1 MTERETSWED
11 NYGSTAKAMAILEDN
26 NSSYTGVYKGSST
39 ASHRSYSPI
48 HQQNIS
54 TKPPYGRSDYES
66 FRPDSA
72 VSQDKRRMIRD
83 CVNAYKNVGLI
94 RNVIDLMGDFAC
106 QGVSLVHRD
115 KSAES
120 FFQQW
125 FKQVN
130 GKERSERFLNN
141 LYRSGQV
148 VVYESYADVGDNL
161 KQYMKS
167 LASDIKV
174 QTPAKEDRIPFAYT
188 FFNPLSLDVKSD
200 GELYLNVTGKAK
212 VGGHFGTFNSMNQR
226 TANMPKS
233 VFDKLPKGMRDQ
245 INNNKG
251 QVKLES
257 GRLSVFHYKKD
268 DWEQWAD
275 PMIHAIIDDVA
286 MLEKMKLADM
296 SALDGA
302 ISNIRL
308 WTLGDYE
315 HKILPTREGIDRL
328 RNILANNHGG
338 GTMELVWGPELKFTE
353 SNTQVHKFLGSEK
366 YDSVWN
372 AIYAGL
378 GVPPTLTGMS
388 GNGGGFTNNFISLKT
403 LVERLQYGRDLL
415 VKFWQVQVEKVRKA
429 MGFRY
434 APEVVF
440 DQMSLSDE
448 AAEKNLLI
456 QLADRNIISDETL
469 LERFKET
476 PKVERVRIKREIE
489 ARDGDGMPDKAG
501 PFHNAQHNQELE
513 KMEKQKEF
521 DDDTMKKSTKEEKDK
536 LKFQYENEPK
546 PPAPSGPGGAKK
558 KGGTSKR
565 PTPKGNGKPVGRPK
579 NSKDSTPRKQRQ
591 AKPRSKPGVAEL
603 IRWSEEAWDSS
614 SEVLTKAFLGA
625 NDKKTVRQLTKA
637 QVKQLE
643 TLKVEVFTNLE
654 PMEPVGKQE
663 VYAVIS
669 GGKRVPSDLAKAF
682 KENDIS
688 IDTMPVET
696 FRRSVIGYCIETFWL
711 S

>member
-1 MTERETSWED
+1 MSENTSSSWGD
-11 NYGSTAKAMAILEDN
+11 NYGSTAAAMKIYEQSTA
-26 NSSYTGVYKGSST
+26 SYTGVYKDTSSG
-39 ASHRSYSPI
+39 SHRSYRSP
-48 HQQNIS
+48 S
-54 TKPPYGRSDYES
+54 KSVKPPYTRSDYES

-72 VSQDKRRMIRD
+72 VSTNKRQKIKD
-83 CVNAYKNVGLI
+83 CVDAYKNVGLI

-125 FKQVN
+125 FKQVK

-148 VVYESYADVGDNL
+148 VCYESYADVNDSL

-174 QTPAKEDRIPFAYT
+174 DIPDTKKNRIPFAYT
-188 FFNPLSLDVKSD
+188 FFNPLSLDVKED
-200 GELYLNVTGKAK
+200 GELYLNATGRVKIGGSYSTYDGNHKSSNFPKA
-212 VGGHFGTFNSMNQR
+212 
-226 TANMPKS
+226 
-233 VFDKLPKGMRDQ
+233 VFDKLPKDLRDK
-245 INNNKG
+245 IIKNKG
-251 QVKLES
+251 RIKLEES
-257 GRLSVFHYKKD
+257 RLNIYHYKKD

-308 WTLGDYE
+308 WTLGDFE
-315 HKILPTREGIDRL
+315 HKILPTKEGIDRL
-328 RNILANNHGG
+328 RNILANNTGG

-353 SNTQVHKFLGSEK
+353 SNTEVHKFLGSEK
-366 YDSVWN
+366 YNSVWN

-415 VKFWQVQVEKVRKA
+415 IEFWQSQTEKVRKA

-476 PKVERVRIKREIE
+476 PKVERVRLQRETE
-489 ARDGDGMPDKAG
+489 ARESDKMPDKAG
-501 PFHNAQHNQELE
+501 PFHNAQHKQELE
-513 KMEKQKEF
+513 KMEKQKKF
-521 DDDTMKKSTKEEKDK
+521 DDDTMHKQTKEEKDK
-536 LKFQYENEPK
+536 LKFQYDNEPAK
-546 PPAPSGPGGAKK
+546 PTPAGPNGKTPSSKK
-558 KGGTSKR
+558 
-565 PTPKGNGKPVGRPK
+565 PQPKGNGKPTGRPK

-591 AKPRSKPGVAEL
+591 AKPKSKPGVAKL
-603 IRWSEEAWDSS
+603 ILWSEEAWEKVSAI
-614 SEVLTKAFLGA
+614 LTKAYLGSQ
-625 NDKKTVRQLTKA
+625 NKKTLRQLTKA
-637 QVKQLE
+637 EVNNLE
-643 TLKVEVFTNLE
+643 NLKVEVFTNIE
-654 PMEPVGKQE
+654 PMENFEEIDVFN
-663 VYAVIS
+663 VIS
-669 GGKRVPSDLAKAF
+669 GAKRTPTAF
-682 KENDIS
+682 AQVLKDNNVTVNNMTLD
-688 IDTMPVET
+688 T
-696 FRRSVIGYCIETFWL
+696 FRKSVISLYVEEFASL
-711 S
+711 

>member
-1 MTERETSWED
+1 MTENNSSWEA
-11 NYGSTAKAMAILEDN
+11 NYGSNEKAMELYEQSTAA
-26 NSSYTGVYKGSST
+26 YTGVYKNSS
-39 ASHRSYSPI
+39 AAAHRSYSPPD
-48 HQQNIS
+48 QRGIS
-54 TKPPYGRSDYES
+54 TRPPYGRSDYES
-66 FRPDSA
+66 FRPDAA
-72 VSQDKRRMIRD
+72 VPEDKRRMIRD
-83 CVNAYKNVGLI
+83 CVQAYKNVGLI

-148 VVYESYADVGDNL
+148 ICYESYADVNDTL
-161 KQYMKS
+161 KTYMKS

-174 QTPAKEDRIPFAYT
+174 EVPDYTKNRIPFAYT

-200 GELYLNVTGKAK
+200 GNLYLNVTGKAK
-212 VGGHFGTFNSMNQR
+212 IGGGFSTFDSPNQR
-226 TANMPKS
+226 TANMPKT
-233 VFDKLPKGMRDQ
+233 VFDKLPKTLRDQ

-251 QVKLES
+251 QVLLEED
-257 GRLSVFHYKKD
+257 RLNVFHYKKD

-308 WTLGDYE
+308 WTLGDFE
-315 HKILPTREGIDRL
+315 HKILPTKEGIDRL
-328 RNILANNHGG
+328 RNILANNSGG

-415 VKFWQVQVEKVRKA
+415 VQFWQKQVEKVRRA

-434 APEVVF
+434 APEIVF

-476 PKVERVRIKREIE
+476 PKVERVRLRREIE
-489 ARDGDGMPDKAG
+489 AREGDGMPDKAG
-501 PFHNAQHNQELE
+501 PFHNANHRQDLE

-521 DDDTMKKSTKEEKDK
+521 DDDTMHKQTKEEKDK
-536 LKFQYENEPK
+536 LKFQYENEPVR
-546 PPAPSGPGGAKK
+546 PTSSPGGKK
-558 KGGTSKR
+558 KKASTSR
-565 PTPKGNGKPVGRPK
+565 PAKPRTTGRPNGRPK
-579 NSKDSTPRKQRQ
+579 NSRDSAPRKQRI
-591 AKPRSKPGVAEL
+591 AKPKSTPGVANL
-603 IRWSEEAWDSS
+603 IRWSDTAWDKVSD
-614 SEVLTKAFLGA
+614 VLTSAYLGSS
-625 NDKKTVRQLTKA
+625 NKKTVRQLTKA
-637 QVKQLE
+637 QVKNLE
-643 TLKVEVFTNLE
+643 NLKVEVFTNLE
-654 PMEPVGKQE
+654 PMSE
-663 VYAVIS
+663 VTEKAIYAVIS
-669 GGKRVPSDLAKAF
+669 SKNTVPVNFARVL
-682 KENDIS
+682 ETNGIS
-688 IDTMPVET
+688 IDNMPVDT
-696 FRRSVIGYCIETFWL
+696 FRKSVIGYYVEVFG
-711 S
+711 SV

>member
-1 MTERETSWED
+1 MTENETTWSE
-11 NYGSTAKAMAILEDN
+11 NYGSTAKAMAIHEEN
-26 NSSYTGVYKGSST
+26 NGSYTGVYKGSSA
-39 ASHRSYSPI
+39 ASHRSYAPPQ
-48 HQQNIS
+48 QQNIS
-54 TKPPYGRSDYES
+54 TKPSYGRSDYET

-148 VVYESYADVGDNL
+148 VVYESYADVDEGL
-161 KQYMKS
+161 RKYMKA
-167 LASDIKV
+167 LAGDIKV
-174 QTPAKEDRIPFAYT
+174 KNPTKEDRIPFAYT
-188 FFNPLSLDVKSD
+188 FFNPLSLDVKAD
-200 GELYLNVTGKAK
+200 GDLYLNVSGKAK
-212 VGGHFGTFNSMNQR
+212 IGGHFGTFDSQSQR

-233 VFDKLPKGMRDQ
+233 VFDKLPKGMREQ
-245 INNNKG
+245 INKNKG
-251 QVKLES
+251 QVRLEN

-275 PMIHAIIDDVA
+275 PMIHAIIDDVG

-308 WTLGDYE
+308 WTLGDFE
-315 HKILPTREGIDRL
+315 HKILPTKEGIDRL
-328 RNILANNHGG
+328 RNILANNQGG

-353 SNTQVHKFLGSEK
+353 SNTEVHKFLGSEK
-366 YDSVWN
+366 YNSVWN
-372 AIYAGL
+372 SIYAGL

-415 VKFWQVQVEKVRKA
+415 IKFWQAQVEKVRKA

-476 PKVERVRIKREIE
+476 PTVERVRLKREIA
-489 ARDGDGMPDKAG
+489 AREGDGMPDKAG
-501 PFHNAQHNQELE
+501 PFHNARHVQELE
-513 KMEKQKEF
+513 KMGKQKEF
-521 DDDTMKKSTKEEKDK
+521 DDDTMKKTTKEEKEK

-546 PPAPSGPGGAKK
+546 PPAPAAGPGGSKKPGGAKK
-558 KGGTSKR
+558 
-565 PTPKGNGKPVGRPK
+565 PTPKGNGKPNGRPK
-579 NSKDSTPRKQRQ
+579 NSKDSAPRKQRQ
-591 AKPRSKPGVAEL
+591 AKPKSKPGVAEL
-603 IRWSEEAWDSS
+603 IRWSEEAWDNS

-625 NDKKTVRQLTKA
+625 NEKKTVRQLTKA

-643 TLKVEVFTNLE
+643 NLKVEVFTNLE
-654 PMEPVGKQE
+654 PMEPVGKKE

-669 GGKRVPSDLAKAF
+669 GGKRVPQDLAEAF
-682 KENDIS
+682 QEHDIS
-688 IDTMPVET
+688 IDTMPVEA
-696 FRRSVIGYCIETFWL
+696 FRRSVIGHYVESFWL